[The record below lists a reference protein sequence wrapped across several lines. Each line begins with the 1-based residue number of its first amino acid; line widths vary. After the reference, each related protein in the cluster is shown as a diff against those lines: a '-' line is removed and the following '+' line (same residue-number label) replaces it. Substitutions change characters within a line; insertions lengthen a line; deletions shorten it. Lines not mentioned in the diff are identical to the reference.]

1 MSQYGSWSV
10 KGVDDRARA
19 VAKEK
24 ARLKGVTLGDY
35 INNLLLEGHSE
46 AGPRDLPYAPYSGH
60 GAPHNPAAGGA
71 PPQI

>member
-24 ARLKGVTLGDY
+24 ARLKGITLGDY

-46 AGPRDLPYAPYSGH
+46 AIEDPECDASATVRLREDG
-60 GAPHNPAAGGA
+60 
-71 PPQI
+71 QIRIAIH